1 MSRYLRIREFT
12 FCSECNDKSQEQI
25 MNAAGKILESGSL
38 TINAEGILTR
48 RSIYSFGT
56 SSAKLGQLR
65 FRL

>member
-1 MSRYLRIREFT
+1 
-12 FCSECNDKSQEQI
+12 